1 MAFEPPPRTT
11 QLRAIDLTNA
21 GTPYLLKG
29 LDDDDSDWNLVET
42 KPIGTLTP
50 NLGAAGSH
58 LEVVTVTFDDG
69 SVRWFEPH
77 EPVLIGPVTNRIGGD
92 RQQIRE
98 VADGHGWDSQLNEH
112 RDVFTR
118 NLFTVEVSYEGDT
131 ADTALHFRERRQ
143 ITAFPFTGPG
153 AKSAAINWL
162 TAAQP
167 GRD

>member
-21 GTPYLLKG
+21 GTPHLLKG

-98 VADGHGWDSQLNEH
+98 VADGHGWIANLMSTGMYSLEICSPSRCPTKVTPPTPRSTSA
-112 RDVFTR
+112 RDDRLLPSPLRV
-118 NLFTVEVSYEGDT
+118 
-131 ADTALHFRERRQ
+131 Q
-143 ITAFPFTGPG
+143 
-153 AKSAAINWL
+153 
-162 TAAQP
+162 AQNP
-167 GRD
+167 RLSIG